1 MISFSFNM
9 TKWDLVSFVKASEIR
24 LNIMQSLYEK
34 VHTPTELK
42 QKFGAPI
49 SRISNVLKELSNKG
63 LVENLTPER
72 RKSKIF
78 SITKKGKEVIT
89 EINKLTEGGE

>member
-1 MISFSFNM
+1 M
-9 TKWDLVSFVKASEIR
+9 TRWELVSFVKASEMR
-24 LNIMQSLYEK
+24 LNILQSLYEK

-42 QKFGAPI
+42 QKFSVPI
-49 SRISNVLKELSNKG
+49 SRISSILKELSNKG

-72 RKSKIF
+72 RKSKMF
-78 SITKKGKEVIT
+78 SITKKGKEIIS